1 MSMNA
6 QTVGTGKPKKNA
18 AQYLGGTIT
27 GIGGFL
33 NELSKIN
40 RFKTVAVLIWLAGVF
55 STSLFI
61 NGLTGGVGYSVNSLL
76 TNVTIGIYTNALIG
90 AFVVQLILTTLQAPI
105 WSGGEKPWWS
115 IMAAVFDILINA
127 AVAMPLVIN
136 FSETGVWNFIVYVIG
151 TISGGQV
158 DIWNQGNNVELA
170 IMLIGAII
178 VAAAPEA
185 VWQHG
190 VKVSRGNR

>member
-1 MSMNA
+1 MNA